1 MHQTCRTAS
10 SSSLHTRGT
19 TDVKPPKSFYD
30 FTSQLHQDLDLVY
43 PGWASEPSG
52 ARQELYGD
60 FRQRFGNDAVNELAA
75 YFRILL
81 NDETSD
87 FEALWFRESKA
98 DWVISGKGLR
108 RLFSDFEAWASSL
121 S

>member
-1 MHQTCRTAS
+1 M
-10 SSSLHTRGT
+10 
-19 TDVKPPKSFYD
+19 KPPKSFND
-30 FTSQLHQDLDLVY
+30 FTSQFHQDLDLVY
-43 PGWASEPSG
+43 PGWASESPS
-52 ARQELYGD
+52 ARHELYRD
-60 FRQRFGNDAVNELAA
+60 FRQGFGDDAVNELAA
-75 YFRILL
+75 YFRLLL

-87 FEALWFRESKA
+87 LETLWFRSKA

>member
-1 MHQTCRTAS
+1 M
-10 SSSLHTRGT
+10 
-19 TDVKPPKSFYD
+19 KPPKSFYD

-43 PGWASEPSG
+43 PGWASESSS
-52 ARQELYGD
+52 ARRELYGD

-75 YFRILL
+75 YFRLL
-81 NDETSD
+81 LTDETSD
-87 FEALWFRESKA
+87 FETLWFRESKA

>member
-1 MHQTCRTAS
+1 M
-10 SSSLHTRGT
+10 
-19 TDVKPPKSFYD
+19 KPPKSFHD
-30 FTSQLHQDLDLVY
+30 FTSQFHQDLDLVY
-43 PGWASEPSG
+43 PGWATESSS
-52 ARQELYGD
+52 ARRALYED

-87 FEALWFRESKA
+87 LETLWFRESKA
-98 DWVISGKGLR
+98 DWVISGKGLQ
-108 RLFSDFEAWASSL
+108 RLFSDFEAWVSSL

>member
-1 MHQTCRTAS
+1 M
-10 SSSLHTRGT
+10 
-19 TDVKPPKSFYD
+19 KPPKSFYD

-43 PGWASEPSG
+43 PGWASESSG
-52 ARQELYGD
+52 ARHELYGD

-75 YFRILL
+75 YFRNLL

-87 FEALWFRESKA
+87 FETLWFRESKA